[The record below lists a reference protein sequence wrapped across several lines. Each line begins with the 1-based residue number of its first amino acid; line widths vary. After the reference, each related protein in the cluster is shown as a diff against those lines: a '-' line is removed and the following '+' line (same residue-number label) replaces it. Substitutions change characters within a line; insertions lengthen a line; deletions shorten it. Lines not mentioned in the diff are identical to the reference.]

1 MVACS
6 LEKDWVQS
14 QDATHHVF
22 TTQLE
27 TAAND
32 DRQYRLIRLTN
43 QLQVLI
49 ISDPDTDRASA
60 ALDVHVGNLSDP
72 DNLQGLA
79 HFCEHLLFMGTE
91 KYPKENEYYS
101 YLSEHSGYA
110 NAWTGSENTNYYFE
124 VGHQWLEGALDR
136 FAHFFIDPLFSD
148 SCTERELRAVDS
160 EFKKNLQSD
169 AWRVAQIEKTLT
181 DPHHPWHKF
190 ETGNL
195 ETLMET
201 PKRLGL
207 DVREELLRFHNDYYS
222 ANIMRLCVL
231 GQESLDQL
239 TQWVVDKFSNVQDKN
254 IKIPTYPGHPLT
266 QNELRKQIFVKSV
279 KHNHLLE
286 ITFPFPDQTP
296 YYDSQPVHYISH
308 LIGHEGTG
316 SILSY
321 LKKKGWASYLSSGC
335 CSAARGFAF
344 YHASIELTEEG
355 LENYEDVVVAFFQY
369 VNMLKKTGVSKWI
382 FDEVQSLAAIEFKY
396 SEKQPAS
403 QYTSWLV
410 QCMQADYPPHMTI
423 SGSSLL
429 RTFDPILIE
438 EHLDRLNP
446 SNFRLTLASQTFP
459 HGIKCNKVERWYKTE
474 YGVSPVSDALESK
487 LMHLPVKEELTLP
500 LVNEFI
506 PRKLHVEKQLV
517 QQRQQKPTL
526 IQDSPT
532 LRLWHKQDDTFWI
545 PKTIA
550 TVLFRNP
557 LINATPRHTV
567 ISELYVSMLIDSLN
581 EYAYYAEVAGLTY
594 DLASQSNGLLLEIS
608 GYSDKLPLLM
618 EKVVDR
624 MKHPEFDAERF
635 KVVKHQTEKCYR
647 NFYLDAP
654 FQHAAYHLTY
664 AIREQMWTCDDLAK
678 ELVDIDVEEVEH
690 TYTEFLSH
698 LHIEALVLSSID
710 AEATTTMMQRVESIL
725 GPRPLIDSQHVSTR
739 TVILPW
745 GHSYVHKLP
754 VHDKDDV
761 NSAIE
766 MYLQVCDVTDVKLR
780 TQLSL
785 MAQIAQEPC
794 FNQLRTMEQLG
805 YIVISG
811 VRRHVGMGGLRFI
824 VQSERDTVYLENR
837 IMDFLETTLADIL
850 TNMTD
855 ADFTSQ
861 VASLIADK
869 KEKFNNMGQEG
880 GKYWAEIESGYYE
893 FDDIDKDV
901 AELLTL
907 NKTDLIDFYHTY
919 LHPTSNKFRK
929 FSVHMQSQNLIT
941 NVSHPDFSLES
952 LHACLTSQHIQQELL
967 TNPTASPLT
976 LTLDDL
982 KRTVGKDIYAGLP
995 TDVILRK
1002 LLVDELKTKE
1012 EDIERLLA
1020 DLSRTIQATTAT
1032 ETSDKSTA
1040 TSLSSRTNNLR
1051 DHTKLPEGNI
1061 LIDDLIKFKLQMPLS
1076 PASVSFYSFSH
1087 SL

>member
-6 LEKDWVQS
+6 LEKEWVLS
-14 QDATHHVF
+14 QNATHHVF

-91 KYPKENEYYS
+91 KYPKENDYYS
-101 YLSEHSGYA
+101 YLSDHSGYA

-160 EFKKNLQSD
+160 EYKKNLQSD

-254 IKIPTYPGHPLT
+254 INIPTYPDHPLT
-266 QNELRKQIFVKSV
+266 QNELQKQIFVKSV

-335 CSAARGFAF
+335 CSAARGFSF

-355 LENYEDVVVAFFQY
+355 LENYEDVVVVFFQY
-369 VNMLKKTGVSKWI
+369 VDMLKKTGISKWI

-396 SEKQPAS
+396 SENSP
-403 QYTSWLV
+403 
-410 QCMQADYPPHMTI
+410 
-423 SGSSLL
+423 LL
-429 RTFDPILIE
+429 NIL
-438 EHLDRLNP
+438 HGW
-446 SNFRLTLASQTFP
+446 LTLSSQTFP
-459 HGIKCNKVERWYKTE
+459 HGIKCTKVERWYKTE
-474 YGVSPVSDALESK
+474 YDVSPVSNVLESK
-487 LMHLPVKEELTLP
+487 LTHLPINGELTLP

-517 QQRQQKPTL
+517 EQRQQQPTL
-526 IQDSPT
+526 VQDSPT

-557 LINATPRHTV
+557 LINATPRNTV

-594 DLASQSNGLLLEIS
+594 DLTSQSNGFLLEIS

-624 MKHPEFDAERF
+624 MKHVEFDAERF
-635 KVVKHQTEKCYR
+635 KVMKHQTEKCYR

-678 ELVDIDVEEVEH
+678 ELVDIDVDEVER
-690 TYTEFLSH
+690 TYGEFLSH

-710 AEATTTMMQRVESIL
+710 AEATTAMMQRVESIL
-725 GPRPLIDSQHVSTR
+725 GPRPLMDSQHVTTR

-837 IMDFLETTLADIL
+837 IMEFLETTLADLL

-855 ADFTSQ
+855 TDFASQ

-880 GKYWAEIESGYYE
+880 GKYWADIESGYYE
-893 FDDIDKDV
+893 FDDVDKDV

-919 LHPTSNKFRK
+919 LHPTSKKFRK
-929 FSVHMQSQNLIT
+929 FSVHMQSQNLVT
-941 NVSHPDFSLES
+941 NGSRPGFSLES
-952 LHACLTSQHIQQELL
+952 LHACLTSQHQQEIL
-967 TNPTASPLT
+967 TNPTAPALI

-1012 EDIERLLA
+1012 EDIERLLT
-1020 DLSRTIQATTAT
+1020 DLSRNIQATAT
-1032 ETSDKSTA
+1032 TTTSDKTA
-1040 TSLSSRTNNLR
+1040 ITTSPSSRTNNLR
-1051 DHTKLPEGNI
+1051 DHTKLPEGNTI
-1061 LIDDLIKFKLQMPLS
+1061 IDDLIKFKLQMPLS
-1076 PASVSFYSFSH
+1076 PASVSFYSFSP
-1087 SL
+1087 SA